1 MTPHLTAHILPLL
14 LLLLTTPTL
23 SQSTNQITWAAVTY
37 TYHGEKTPDF
47 HSPFRSIDLTPLGA
61 QQLFNAG
68 TGIRNRYITSMNI
81 SQETIPING
90 ISVHDLDNGQ
100 LDASTMDTP
109 HVAASAVAFMQGLY
123 PPFDAITSDE
133 ETLSGDGGRYEYPL
147 SGYQYPT
154 IATLSDLDF
163 NHIWIAGQSDCKQY
177 SNSQLK
183 SVNTPA
189 YVSKIQDTQ
198 AYYSSL
204 SSTVFPDRDSSTLN
218 YANALEVY
226 EGALYQY
233 NHNSSIHTSQTFT
246 TDDLAILR
254 NLASEQQW
262 TFNTPNGTD
271 LINAIGGRT
280 LAAKVLQKLNNNIAS
295 SGTASKLS
303 LLFGSYEPFL
313 SFFALSN
320 LATGPSAPQ
329 FNTLPDHGSTM
340 TFELF
345 STSQS
350 SSSAGGATTMPSP
363 DQLSIR
369 FLFRNG
375 SEADAET
382 RAYSLFGRGNAET
395 VIPWPEFL
403 RAMGAFALTDIL
415 DWCRTCGT
423 QTFFCNAFEDSAS
436 GNSTNTDVE
445 NGGPYVQGSGG
456 EGKGVSPTIG
466 GVIGAT
472 VAVAAFVFLVAG
484 LLLAGFRVE
493 HRKRGKGSGNVSHRD
508 LGDISVLKRGGSGG
522 GNGGGFKGAD
532 RLGSDTDL
540 AFKGG
545 AGATIVRHERVGS
558 WELGESP
565 NGDGKVKGSLDKEI
579 ESGIGTG
586 RVVSGTDYGRRSR
599 ELEREN
605 PFVDPVRAVDQV

>member
-1 MTPHLTAHILPLL
+1 MTPHLTAHILTLPL
-14 LLLLTTPTL
+14 LLLLTTPIL
-23 SQSTNQITWAAVTY
+23 SQNTDQVTWAAVSY

-47 HSPFRSIDLTPLGA
+47 HSPSRSIDLTPLGA

-81 SQETIPING
+81 SQDTIPING
-90 ISVHDLDNGQ
+90 ISVHDLDNDQ
-100 LDASTMDTP
+100 LDVLTMEIP
-109 HVAASAVAFMQGLY
+109 HVAASALAFMQGLY

-133 ETLSGDGGRYEYPL
+133 ETLSGDGGRYEFPL
-147 SGYQYPT
+147 SGYQYPRIET
-154 IATLSDLDF
+154 MSNLDF
-163 NHIWIAGQSDCKQY
+163 NHIWIAGQSDCSKY
-177 SNSQLK
+177 SNSQQK
-183 SVNTPA
+183 SINTSA
-189 YVSKIQDTQ
+189 YVSKIQETQ
-198 AYYSSL
+198 TYYSSL

-233 NHNSSIHTSQTFT
+233 HHNSSIHNSQTFT

-295 SGTASKLS
+295 SGTESKLS
-303 LLFGSYEPFL
+303 LLFGSHEPFL

-345 STSQS
+345 STSDS
-350 SSSAGGATTMPSP
+350 SSSSSEGGATKMPSP

-375 SEADAET
+375 SEANAEM
-382 RAYSLFGRGNAET
+382 RAYTLFGRGNAET
-395 VIPWPEFL
+395 VIPWPEFQ

-415 DWCRTCGT
+415 DWCRACGT
-423 QTFFCNAFEDSAS
+423 LTFFCKAFQDITS
-436 GNSTNTDVE
+436 GSSS
-445 NGGPYVQGSGG
+445 GGGADGSGG
-456 EGKGVSPTIG
+456 VQGVGGTGGDGVSPTIG
-466 GVIGAT
+466 GVIGAA
-472 VAVAAFVFLVAG
+472 VAVAVVVFLGAG

-493 HRKRGKGSGNVSHRD
+493 RRGKGGVSRRD
-508 LGDISVLKRGGSGG
+508 LGDISVLKRSGSGN

-565 NGDGKVKGSLDKEI
+565 GGDGKVKGSLDKEI

>member
-1 MTPHLTAHILPLL
+1 MAPHLTALMLSLPLL
-14 LLLLTTPTL
+14 LLLATPIL
-23 SQSTNQITWAAVTY
+23 SQTTNQITWAAVTY

-47 HSPFRSIDLTPLGA
+47 HTPYRSMDLTPLGA

-81 SQETIPING
+81 SQDTFPIDG
-90 ISVHDLDNGQ
+90 ISVHDLDNDQ
-100 LDASTMDTP
+100 LDILTMETP
-109 HVAASAVAFMQGLY
+109 YVAASALAFMQGLY

-147 SGYQYPT
+147 NGYQYPT
-154 IATLSDLDF
+154 IATLSELDF

-177 SNSQLK
+177 SNSQVK
-183 SVNTPA
+183 SISTPA
-189 YVSKIQDTQ
+189 YVSKMQETQ
-198 AYYSSL
+198 TYYSSL

-233 NHNSSIHTSQTFT
+233 HHNTSIQTSQAFT

-254 NLASEQQW
+254 TLASEQQW

-280 LAAKVLQKLNNNIAS
+280 LAAKILQKLNNNIAS
-295 SGTASKLS
+295 SGTASKLT
-303 LLFGSYEPFL
+303 LFFGSHEPFL

-320 LATGPSAPQ
+320 LATGPSGPQ
-329 FNTLPDHGSTM
+329 FNTLPDHGSTL

-345 STSQS
+345 SSES
-350 SSSAGGATTMPSP
+350 SSSSEPTTMPSP
-363 DQLSIR
+363 DQLSVR

-375 SEADAET
+375 SEASAET
-382 RAYSLFGRGNAET
+382 RSYTLFGRSNAET
-395 VIPWPEFL
+395 VIPWPEFQK
-403 RAMGAFALTDIL
+403 AMGAFALTDIL
-415 DWCRTCGT
+415 DWCRTCET
-423 QTFFCNAFEDSAS
+423 KTFFCKAFEDISS
-436 GNSTNTDVE
+436 GDADDE
-445 NGGPYVQGSGG
+445 GPYVQGGAG
-456 EGKGVSPTIG
+456 GKGRGLSPTIG

-472 VAVAAFVFLVAG
+472 VAVAALMFLVAG

-493 HRKRGKGSGNVSHRD
+493 KRQKGDRPPRD
-508 LGDISVLKRGGSGG
+508 LGDISVLKRSGS

-545 AGATIVRHERVGS
+545 AGATVVRHERVGS

-565 NGDGKVKGSLDKEI
+565 NGDKKIQSSLDKEI
-579 ESGIGTG
+579 ESGVRTG
-586 RVVSGTDYGRRSR
+586 RVVSGTDYSRRSR